1 MNLDTSTSKFDDEPE
16 KKKQS
21 SFLNETI
28 HSSEEDDTDDDN
40 SGNINRPPNPY
51 ANANLLSKLLFAW
64 PKKLCA
70 DGSSITIT
78 ESDLPDVLHAESS
91 EENLRIFN
99 KMWNDE
105 KARAAKAMKEYNT
118 HKDQS
123 DSNGAPKSATP
134 SLAYAIR
141 QDFLSS
147 SLVVQVTHFVIA
159 IGKLAQALALGKLL
173 QSFEVQDDK
182 GYLWALLLVLSGL
195 ICLIGPHHILWFT
208 TLKGMQYRTG
218 AVAMIY
224 DKSLRLKSSSVA
236 GRAIN
241 LATNDVE
248 RFLLASMFCS
258 YLFWAPF
265 LSVGVLGVG
274 WLMIGWSFVVGFMIF
289 VAVIVP
295 IQLYVGRRF
304 AYLRSRIATLTD
316 ARVTL
321 VSQAIAGVRVAKMNS
336 YEEKFERE
344 ISAIRKQE
352 VMMMQQVNRFRAL
365 NEAIFYA
372 ASVTTSVIIFLFR
385 VTSGGLLTPM
395 NVFTT
400 FILIN
405 TAQVEITKF
414 LAVAVMVSRVIGN
427 YIIRW

>member
-1 MNLDTSTSKFDDEPE
+1 MDLDTSSYQDDAPEE
-16 KKKQS
+16 KKRT

-28 HSSEEDDTDDDN
+28 RSSETDDTDDNN
-40 SGNINRPPNPY
+40 SGNLNRPPNPY

-64 PKKLCA
+64 PKKLT
-70 DGSSITIT
+70 DTESSVIT
-78 ESDLPDVLHAESS
+78 ESDLPDVLQAESS
-91 EENLRIFN
+91 EENLRNFS

-105 KARAAKAMKEYNT
+105 KARAAKVMKEYNT
-118 HKDQS
+118 QKDQS

-274 WLMIGWSFVVGFMIF
+274 WIMIGWSFVVGFMIF

-321 VSQAIAGVRVAKMNS
+321 VSQAIAGVKVAKMNS

-352 VMMMQQVNRFRAL
+352 VMMMQQVNRFRAM

>member
-1 MNLDTSTSKFDDEPE
+1 MDLDTSSYQDDAPEE
-16 KKKQS
+16 KKRT

-28 HSSEEDDTDDDN
+28 RSSETDDTDDNN
-40 SGNINRPPNPY
+40 SGNLNRPPNPY

-64 PKKLCA
+64 PKKLT
-70 DGSSITIT
+70 DTESSVIT
-78 ESDLPDVLHAESS
+78 ESDLPDVLQAESS
-91 EENLRIFN
+91 EENLRNFN

-118 HKDQS
+118 QKDQS
-123 DSNGAPKSATP
+123 DSNGVPKSATP

-141 QDFLSS
+141 RDFLSS
-147 SLVVQVTHFVIA
+147 SLIVQVTHFVIA

-274 WLMIGWSFVVGFMIF
+274 WIMIGWSFVVGFMIF

>member
-1 MNLDTSTSKFDDEPE
+1 MNLDTSTISFDTDDGMDDTEE
-16 KKKQS
+16 KKQS

-28 HSSEEDDTDDDN
+28 HSSEEGEEDDADDNN
-40 SGNINRPPNPY
+40 SGNLNRPPNPY

-78 ESDLPDVLHAESS
+78 ESDLPDVLQAESS
-91 EENLRIFN
+91 EENLRNFN

-118 HKDQS
+118 QKDQS

-173 QSFEVQDDK
+173 QSFEVQDGK
-182 GYLWALLLVLSGL
+182 GGYLWASLLVLSGL
-195 ICLIGPHHILWFT
+195 VCLIGPHQILWFT

-236 GRAIN
+236 GKAIN

-274 WLMIGWSFVVGFMIF
+274 WWLIGWAFVVGFMIF

-304 AYLRSRIATLTD
+304 AFLRSRIATLTD

-352 VMMMQQVNRFRAL
+352 VRANQQVNRVRAL

-372 ASVTTSVIIFLFR
+372 ASITTSHLN
-385 VTSGGLLTPM
+385 L
-395 NVFTT
+395 N
-400 FILIN
+400 LIYCRKD
-405 TAQVEITKF
+405 AR
-414 LAVAVMVSRVIGN
+414 ARG
-427 YIIRW
+427 R

>member
-1 MNLDTSTSKFDDEPE
+1 MNLDTSTSPE
-16 KKKQS
+16 KKKQA

-28 HSSEEDDTDDDN
+28 HSSEEGEEDDTDDNN

-64 PKKLCA
+64 PKKLLATA
-70 DGSSITIT
+70 DGSSIT
-78 ESDLPDVLHAESS
+78 ESDLPEVNKAESS
-91 EENLRIFN
+91 QENLRNFS

-118 HKDQS
+118 QKDQS

-147 SLVVQVTHFVIA
+147 SLVVQVTHFVIV
-159 IGKLAQALALGKLL
+159 IGKLAQAVALGKLL

-182 GYLWALLLVLSGL
+182 GYLWAAVLALSGL
-195 ICLIGPHHILWFT
+195 ICLIGPHHILFFT

-224 DKSLRLKSSSVA
+224 DKSLRLKSSSVS

-265 LSVGVLGVG
+265 LSLGVLGVG
-274 WLMIGWSFVVGFMIF
+274 WWLIGWAFAVGFMIF

-295 IQLYVGRRF
+295 IQVYVGKRF

-352 VMMMQQVNRFRAL
+352 VNVIQQVNRFRAL

-372 ASVTTSVIIFLFR
+372 ASVTTSVPGTHSLSKR
-385 VTSGGLLTPM
+385 
-395 NVFTT
+395 
-400 FILIN
+400 
-405 TAQVEITKF
+405 
-414 LAVAVMVSRVIGN
+414 
-427 YIIRW
+427 